1 MMTKL
6 EGHVQESG
14 CESNGETW
22 NDFKQERDTI
32 GFAFQKN
39 HSGFSVRE
47 LNQRE
52 TIFMKGKSEAQ
63 PEARCGSGFE
73 RGKKF
78 DIQKVELRTLGNRL
92 IVDKGQSGV
101 KEDS

>member
-6 EGHVQESG
+6 EDHVQESG

-39 HSGFSVRE
+39 HSSFSVRE
-47 LNQRE
+47 LN
-52 TIFMKGKSEAQ
+52 
-63 PEARCGSGFE
+63 
-73 RGKKF
+73 
-78 DIQKVELRTLGNRL
+78 
-92 IVDKGQSGV
+92 
-101 KEDS
+101 